1 MLEDCVDLD
10 IVMFNKDITHPD
22 MLRMIR
28 NPRVMAFKQ
37 VEEQDTV
44 SLVRDGWCKALAC
57 DNVPSRG
64 FVVEISV
71 RL

>member
-44 SLVRDGWCKALAC
+44 SLVRDG
-57 DNVPSRG
+57 
-64 FVVEISV
+64 
-71 RL
+71 